1 MSEHAHHEES
11 DINVRAILG
20 TGAALI
26 VLAVVIGAVVWALFA
41 FLSNREA
48 QGAMTE
54 FPLASGQAQRLPPE
68 PRLQTDPREDL
79 RALRQSEDNA
89 LQSYG
94 WIDKDAGVVRI
105 PIDQAMKLTLER
117 GLPVRAE
124 GGKKP

>member
-1 MSEHAHHEES
+1 MSDHARHEES

-20 TGAALI
+20 TGAGMI
-26 VLAVVIGAVVWALFA
+26 VGAVVIGVVVWALFVL
-41 FLSNREA
+41 LSKREA
-48 QGAMTE
+48 RDVLTE

-79 RALRQSEDNA
+79 RALRQAEDNA

-94 WIDKDAGVVRI
+94 WIDKNTGVVRI

-117 GLPVRAE
+117 GLPVRTE
-124 GGKKP
+124 GGRKP

>member
-11 DINVRAILG
+11 DIDVRTILG
-20 TGAALI
+20 VGAGLI
-26 VLAVVIGAVVWALFA
+26 VLAVVIGAVVWGLYA
-41 FLSNREA
+41 FLLNREA
-48 QGAMTE
+48 QGVLTE

-79 RALRQSEDNA
+79 RALRQTEDSI

-94 WIDKDAGVVRI
+94 WIDKNTGVVRI

-117 GLPVRAE
+117 GLPVRTE

>member
-1 MSEHAHHEES
+1 MSDHTHHEES
-11 DINVRAILG
+11 DIDVRTILG
-20 TGAALI
+20 VGAGLI
-26 VLAVVIGAVVWALFA
+26 VAGVVIGAVVWALFA
-41 FLSNREA
+41 YLSNREA
-48 QGAMTE
+48 QGVLTE

-79 RALRQSEDNA
+79 RALRQSEDNV

-94 WIDKDAGVVRI
+94 WIDKNTGVARI
-105 PIDQAMKLTLER
+105 PIDQAMRLTLER

>member
-1 MSEHAHHEES
+1 MSGHAHHEES
-11 DINVRAILG
+11 DIDVRAILG
-20 TGAALI
+20 VGAGLI
-26 VLAVVIGAVVWALFA
+26 VGAVVIGAVVWALFA
-41 FLSNREA
+41 FLTNREA
-48 QGAMTE
+48 QGGLTE

-79 RALRQSEDNA
+79 RALRQSEDNI

-94 WIDKDAGVVRI
+94 WIDKNTGVVRI

-117 GLPVRAE
+117 GLPVRTE

>member
-11 DINVRAILG
+11 DINARAILG
-20 TGAALI
+20 TGAGMI
-26 VLAVVIGAVVWALFA
+26 VGAVVIGVVVWALFA
-41 FLSNREA
+41 FLSKREA
-48 QGAMTE
+48 GNVMTE

-79 RALRQSEDNA
+79 RALRQAEDDV

-94 WIDKDAGVVRI
+94 WIDKNTGVVRI
-105 PIDQAMKLTLER
+105 PIDRAMQLTLER